1 MPGGRNSGAVYNLYK
16 VSASHLSCASEFTQ
30 CSQQLQVKYKK
41 HKKSPAGAV
50 GKNHAISVLHQH
62 HPAALT
68 KLQQQQLATVAHLA
82 TEKHKQE
89 SPGNSLP
96 PHLVNGLIL
105 KTALTNPSEVRKL
118 TK

>member
-1 MPGGRNSGAVYNLYK
+1 
-16 VSASHLSCASEFTQ
+16 
-30 CSQQLQVKYKK
+30 VKYKK
-41 HKKSPAGAV
+41 HKKAPAGSV
-50 GKNHAISVLHQH
+50 GKNHAISVLH

-82 TEKHKQE
+82 TEKHKE

-105 KTALTNPSEVRKL
+105 KTALTNPSEVSDNITHTINSSFWVFPNCIEL
-118 TK
+118 SFFSFF